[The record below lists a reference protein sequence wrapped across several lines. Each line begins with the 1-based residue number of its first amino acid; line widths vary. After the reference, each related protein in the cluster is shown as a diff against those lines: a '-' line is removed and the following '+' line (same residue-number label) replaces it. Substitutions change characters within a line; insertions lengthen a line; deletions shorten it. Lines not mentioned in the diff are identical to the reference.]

1 MGLRRTAK
9 VSRCTPIELRR
20 FIEDLVKLDLIEFFG
35 VARILNV
42 SLVKEMAG
50 ENEGYDVKQGDEILE
65 EILDKFIE
73 MNWYKRNNL
82 RSIVER
88 ALEEKEQAERKEE
101 KEKKS
106 EKAEENRDTRGPV
119 ENSND

>member
-20 FIEDLVKLDLIEFFG
+20 FIEDLTELDLIEFFG

-42 SLVKEMAG
+42 SLVKKTTG
-50 ENEGYDVKQGDEILE
+50 EDEDYDVKQGDEILE

-88 ALEEKEQAERKEE
+88 ALEEKEQAEKKEAKEE
-101 KEKKS
+101 KKK
-106 EKAEENRDTRGPV
+106 KAKENRDTRGLG